1 MRRPYFSKTSCAI
14 SQSVRFQGYN
24 KSGEYENAVV
34 DMGNMCFDNY
44 PSIKTVNRRRIAKTL
59 SKPNGIFSHNKLY
72 WVDGDTLYCQGEAVC
87 RVQDNI
93 KEFCKMGAYL
103 VIMPDGIVVNTL
115 DNTYGYMDTIHDVL
129 SATVHFC
136 DRQGADRDTAEGF
149 LKIYLAPAFVSVDD
163 FIEIYDCDQ
172 KLAGWHRVYAT
183 SDESAEFLVVDY
195 SEDTLPT
202 TAMKIRRGFPQND
215 CMVSVNNRLWCADSE
230 NHEIYASI
238 LGSPFC
244 WHRYEGISTDSY
256 AATVGSSGQ
265 FTAAATLYSYAYFFK
280 EGCVHKV
287 YGDTPQD
294 FVITEEVIKG
304 VKADSKRSVAYVNGG
319 IAYLSTDGF
328 YFFSGSEAVC
338 ISQALKGCVF
348 YNAVGG
354 AIGDKYYVSCF
365 EKTSATTG
373 QSVLLCYD
381 FSNNLWA
388 KLDNSRI
395 EMFCAHDNLLYA
407 LASDGT
413 LYCFDDEGA
422 FGIGDSVFEDEKEF
436 FCTVKTLCFDS
447 YLAKYLQRVIV
458 DIKCSGSA
466 MVSVS
471 FDGETFFN
479 AYELCSG
486 VRHRLS
492 IPCHAVRGSFVW
504 IKIEGVGETE
514 IFSITKLYEKGGNF

>member
-1 MRRPYFSKTSCAI
+1 MRKPYFSKTPTAI
-14 SQSVRFQGYN
+14 SQSVRFSGYN

-34 DMGNMCFDNY
+34 DMQNMCFDNY
-44 PSIKTVNRRRIAKTL
+44 PSIKTVNKRRIAKTL

-72 WVDGDTLYCQGEAVC
+72 WVDGNTLYCQGEAVC
-87 RVQDNI
+87 QVEDSL

-103 VIMPDGIVVNTL
+103 VIMPDGIVVDTQN
-115 DNTYGYMDTIHDVL
+115 NNYGYMDSIHVVVSTDVR
-129 SATVHFC
+129 FC
-136 DRQGADRDTAEGF
+136 DRQGVNCENAEGF
-149 LKIYLAPAFVSVDD
+149 LKLSLATTFVSVDD
-163 FIEIYDCDQ
+163 FIEIYDCDE
-172 KLAGWHRVYAT
+172 KLSGWHRVY
-183 SDESAEFLVVDY
+183 SIGDEGEFMVIDY
-195 SEDTLPT
+195 NEQTLPT

-265 FTAAATLYSYAYFFK
+265 FTAAASLYSYAYFFK

-287 YGDTPQD
+287 YGDTPQS
-294 FVITEEVIKG
+294 FVITEELIKG
-304 VKADSKRSVAYVNGG
+304 VKADSKRSLAYVNGG

-338 ISQALKGCVF
+338 ISQALRGSSF

-381 FSNNLWA
+381 FTNNLWA
-388 KLDNSRI
+388 KIDNTRI
-395 EMFCAHDNLLYA
+395 EMFCTHENLLYA
-407 LASDGT
+407 VASTGE
-413 LYCFDDEGA
+413 LYCFDDEGS
-422 FGIGDSVFEDEKEF
+422 FGIGENDFEDEKEF
-436 FCTVKTLCFDS
+436 FCVLKTLCYDTFA
-447 YLAKYLQRVIV
+447 AKYLQRIIV
-458 DIKCSGSA
+458 DIKCKGSA
-466 MVSVS
+466 VVSVS
-471 FDGETFFN
+471 YDSEHFHN
-479 AYELCSG
+479 AYELFSDL
-486 VRHRLS
+486 RHSLS
-492 IPCHAVRGSFVW
+492 IPCRAVRGSAVW

-514 IFSITKLYEKGGNF
+514 IFSITKLYEKGGSF